1 MDRLRFELD
10 GSLTLPDSL
19 DPGVPNTPS
28 LMVFTYN
35 ANDAFAPAAY
45 IAAGYTKFDVICI
58 GGSGGQGGG
67 SDGWLTNNDGTV
79 PASASAPAKVPG
91 GAGGGGGIQRV
102 SGLLSSLPSSCP
114 VVVGAAGTPGTP
126 GVTASTSSGSDGG
139 ASSFA
144 GTLCRASGGKAG
156 ANGSGGGGGTIVR
169 ANGGDGGIGGTTV
182 AGGGGAHG
190 VASPR
195 TDAASGIWTPGTGI
209 GSGGGGGAGGSATY
223 PIAAGPAVTTTTAAT
238 AATNGGNGAYNAA
251 DLSVYAPGSAAQIDP
266 HPSTTSVGALLPG
279 AAGGAKSFPISGLQT
294 AYGSSAVLLTDLGIH
309 QLTHPEQIGVP
320 GVVVLRISRQ

>member
-10 GSLTLPDSL
+10 GALTLPDSL

-28 LMVFTYN
+28 IQVFTYN
-35 ANDAFAPAAY
+35 ANGTFTPAPY
-45 IAAGYTKFDVICI
+45 IAIGYNKFDVICI

-102 SGLLSSLPSSCP
+102 SGLLSALPSSCA
-114 VVVGAAGTPGTP
+114 VVVGAAGAPGANGATSS
-126 GVTASTSSGSDGG
+126 TASGADGG

-156 ANGSGGGGGTIVR
+156 SNGTGGSGIAVV
-169 ANGGDGGIGGTTV
+169 AADGGDGGIGGTTV
-182 AGGGGAHG
+182 AGGGGTRG
-190 VASPR
+190 KASPV
-195 TDAASGIWTPGTGI
+195 TNAVSGIWTPGTGI
-209 GSGGGGGAGGSATY
+209 GSGGGGGSGGSATY
-223 PIAAGPAVTTTTAAT
+223 PTAAGPAVTTQTKPAS
-238 AATNGGNGAYNAA
+238 NGGDGAFNAA
-251 DLSVYAPGSAAQIDP
+251 DLSVWAPGSPAQLDP
-266 HPSTTSVGALLPG
+266 HPSTTNVGPILPG

-294 AYGSSAVLLTDLGIH
+294 AYGDSAVLLTDPGIH
-309 QLTHPEQIGVP
+309 QLAPHSGILGVP